1 MCDKSRHCK
10 ACDRCVQNFDHHCMW
25 INNCVG
31 ELNYRSFFVMI
42 LAAFANLSLYVTAL
56 IVLTMQAI
64 KGASLASFVVAWLSG
79 GINAIFAIL
88 LANLIVLHCYLMHKG
103 ISTYEFIMAQREE
116 ERRRNEEKEL
126 PKESDKIGMKAD

>member
-1 MCDKSRHCK
+1 
-10 ACDRCVQNFDHHCMW
+10 MW

-42 LAAFANLSLYVTAL
+42 LAAFGNLTLYVIAL
-56 IVLTMQAI
+56 VVLTLQAS
-64 KGASLASFVVAWLSG
+64 KGASLGSFIVAWLSG

-126 PKESDKIGMKAD
+126 PKESDKIGMKADELSSK

>member
-1 MCDKSRHCK
+1 
-10 ACDRCVQNFDHHCMW
+10 MW

-42 LAAFANLSLYVTAL
+42 LAAFGNLCMYVTAL
-56 IVLTMQAI
+56 IVLTLQAS
-64 KGASLASFVVAWLSG
+64 KGSSLASFIVAWLSG

-88 LANLIVLHCYLMHKG
+88 LANLIVLHFYLMHKG